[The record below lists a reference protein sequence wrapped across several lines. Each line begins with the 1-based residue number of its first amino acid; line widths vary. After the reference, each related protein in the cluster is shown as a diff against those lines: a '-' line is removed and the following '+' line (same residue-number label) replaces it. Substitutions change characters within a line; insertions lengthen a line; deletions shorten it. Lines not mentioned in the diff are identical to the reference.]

1 MKIPKIFDIF
11 FIIWYDVEKN
21 IFKGVDFLDTDSIT
35 QLILIII
42 LLALSAFFSSAETAF
57 TTVNHIRIRTL
68 IDEGNKRAV
77 IVSDIIAHS

>member
-1 MKIPKIFDIF
+1 M
-11 FIIWYDVEKN
+11 
-21 IFKGVDFLDTDSIT
+21 DTDSIT

-77 IVSDIIAHS
+77 IVRHYCTFTEDVKCDSDWK

>member
-1 MKIPKIFDIF
+1 M
-11 FIIWYDVEKN
+11 
-21 IFKGVDFLDTDSIT
+21 DTDSIT

-68 IDEGNKRAV
+68 IDEGEQEGGHCVRHYCTFTEDVKCD
-77 IVSDIIAHS
+77 SDWK